1 MTELVVD
8 EIHTS
13 EFSAPSPRNGN
24 PVGQDHAS
32 ELVHRF
38 YRFVDTGQIEKLARL
53 FTEDA
58 VYRRPGYEDRVG
70 PEGMR
75 RFYGQERAIRE
86 GVHTVLD
93 VVHSADQVVAL
104 GSFEGLLK
112 TGDRIRLNYADH
124 FRLNSD
130 GRIAG
135 RDTYFFAPL
144 A

>member
-1 MTELVVD
+1 MTEPTSGRTRADDLV
-8 EIHTS
+8 
-13 EFSAPSPRNGN
+13 R
-24 PVGQDHAS
+24 
-32 ELVHRF
+32 RF
-38 YRFVDTGQIEKLARL
+38 YRLVDTGQVETLAQL

-70 PEGMR
+70 PEGLR
-75 RFYGQERAIRE
+75 RFYGQERAIRQ

-93 VVHSADQVVAL
+93 VVQSGGQVVAL
-104 GSFEGLLK
+104 GTFEGLLK
-112 TGDRIRLNYADH
+112 TGDRIRLSYADH
-124 FRLNSD
+124 FRLSAD